1 MSDDVTT
8 YVRSRDGQ
16 LAYRVRGSGP
26 CVALVVGSIP
36 GLALLDDPLDR
47 AFFHRLAGFCRFVVH
62 DVRGQG
68 RSDPLPPGH
77 VPTVWEQADDLCAI
91 LDHAG
96 CPDVILFGWHVGA
109 AVGVAFAVRYP
120 ERTQGL
126 FITNGW
132 ARLIQAEDYPHGI
145 TREVSDRIVE
155 AHGNKVGTGMF
166 ADMFSPSRAGDPE
179 VRAAYQRIEQN
190 QSRAQATQL
199 TRMAQEVDV
208 RELLGCVRT
217 PTVVMHSRDNSAVP
231 VEHGRY
237 LAAHV
242 PGAASI
248 EFAGT
253 DHTFFLEDPEPV
265 LIELEAFVTGNRP
278 QAEPDYAFL
287 TVVVADLVT
296 STEHLTEVGDRRWR
310 ELIDRYEHEVSTKT
324 EAHGGRVVKTTGDGI
339 LAVFPI
345 PSRAVRCAVT
355 IAEASTRIGLQ
366 SRVGVHAGEVQLRDD
381 DVYGIA
387 VNIAARVCALA
398 EPTEVLVTRTIKDLL
413 GGTALK
419 FTDRSVHVLKGVSDA
434 WQLYRID

>member
-1 MSDDVTT
+1 MLDDVTT

-26 CVALVVGSIP
+26 CVPLVSGTIP
-36 GLALLDDPLDR
+36 GLAQLDDPLTR
-47 AFFHRLAGFCRFVVH
+47 AFLHRIAGFCRLLVH

-77 VPTVWEQADDLCAI
+77 VPTVWEQADDLRAI

-96 CPDVILFGWHVGA
+96 CRDVVLFAWHVGA

-132 ARLIQAEDYPHGI
+132 ARLIRAEDYPHGI
-145 TREVSDRIVE
+145 TCDLSERIIE
-155 AHGNKVGTGMF
+155 AHGDKVGTGMF

-179 VRAAYQRIEQN
+179 VREFYERIEQN
-190 QSRAQATQL
+190 QSRAQAMQL

-208 RELLGCVRT
+208 RELLGRVRT
-217 PTVVMHSRDNSAVP
+217 PTVVMHARGNTAVS

-242 PGAASI
+242 PGAAFI

-278 QAEPDYAFL
+278 QAEPDYAL
-287 TVVVADLVT
+287 VTVLFADLVT

-310 ELIDRYEHEVSTKT
+310 ELIDRYEREVSTK
-324 EAHGGRVVKTTGDGI
+324 
-339 LAVFPI
+339 
-345 PSRAVRCAVT
+345 
-355 IAEASTRIGLQ
+355 
-366 SRVGVHAGEVQLRDD
+366 
-381 DVYGIA
+381 
-387 VNIAARVCALA
+387 
-398 EPTEVLVTRTIKDLL
+398 
-413 GGTALK
+413 
-419 FTDRSVHVLKGVSDA
+419 
-434 WQLYRID
+434 